1 MDGATVHTSIMSAA
15 VFRINLP
22 MDEQPRAPGKFR
34 VFLDG
39 DWIPQGDLTI
49 TFSPRIGM
57 FCTLYGQAV
66 RILEVV
72 YDEPSGE
79 IDEIYLEKAL
89 E

>member
-1 MDGATVHTSIMSAA
+1 MAASDPGQYVKHRRRTQTTQDKPEIKSQILDHTHHNPFYIAY
-15 VFRINLP
+15 
-22 MDEQPRAPGKFR
+22 
-34 VFLDG
+34 
-39 DWIPQGDLTI
+39 

-57 FCTLYGQAV
+57 FCTLDGQAV

-72 YDEPSGE
+72 YDEASGE